1 MQAGKGRG
9 ASNLFKLVE
18 QGWQLSYISVLAV
31 IFLFHNG
38 AKQHFVG
45 YYASLLFDLELNY
58 D

>member
-18 QGWQLSYISVLAV
+18 QGWQLSYIPVLAV

-45 YYASLLFDLELNY
+45 YYA
-58 D
+58 

>member
-18 QGWQLSYISVLAV
+18 QGWQLSYISV

-45 YYASLLFDLELNY
+45 YYASLLFDLELN
-58 D
+58 